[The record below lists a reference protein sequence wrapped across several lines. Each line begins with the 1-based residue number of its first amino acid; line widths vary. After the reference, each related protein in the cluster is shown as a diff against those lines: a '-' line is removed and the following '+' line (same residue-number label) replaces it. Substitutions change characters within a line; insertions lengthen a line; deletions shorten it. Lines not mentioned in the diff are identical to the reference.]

1 MLDNASRNIY
11 LQVQYHASPISH
23 KSDITQ
29 VRYYTGILKLL
40 HKYIFSINVKYYT
53 SQLTAECLTILPDIY
68 ICVSPISRK
77 SDITLVRYYTRTL
90 KPLHI
95 YIYIYIYIY
104 TNVL

>member
-1 MLDNASRNIY
+1 MLDNASRHIY

-68 ICVSPISRK
+68 ICVIQYHVSPISRL
-77 SDITLVRYYTRTL
+77 SDITQE
-90 KPLHI
+90 H
-95 YIYIYIYIY
+95 
-104 TNVL
+104 